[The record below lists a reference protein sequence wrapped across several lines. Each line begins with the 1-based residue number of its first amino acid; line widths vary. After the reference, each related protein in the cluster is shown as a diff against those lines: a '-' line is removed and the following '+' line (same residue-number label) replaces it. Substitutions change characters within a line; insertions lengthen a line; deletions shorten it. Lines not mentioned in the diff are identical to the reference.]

1 MFKQD
6 DIEELL
12 LQENQKKVCQMA
24 NKILDI
30 LSNDRD
36 AAYMEALNG
45 KPYMYPKEHLWEVPK
60 GLSPFRIIREVQK
73 LLERRYPTEVGYL
86 QIKQETAYSCK
97 NGVLSKKRKCFRKKV
112 PAISFRWNRRKK

>member
-1 MFKQD
+1 MYKQD
-6 DIEELL
+6 NIEELL
-12 LQENQKKVCQMA
+12 LQENSKKVCQMA

>member
-6 DIEELL
+6 EIEELL

-60 GLSPFRIIREVQK
+60 GLSPFRIIREVQN
-73 LLERRYPTEVGYL
+73 LLGRRYPTEVGYL

-97 NGVLSKKRKCFRKKV
+97 NGVLSKKRKWRGKKV

>member
-6 DIEELL
+6 EIEEALL
-12 LQENQKKVCQMA
+12 HA
-24 NKILDI
+24 NEKSIKQCADKICNI
-30 LSNDRD
+30 LSDDREV
-36 AAYMEALNG
+36 AYMEALNG

-97 NGVLSKKRKCFRKKV
+97 NGVLSRKRKCFRKKV
-112 PAISFRWNRRKK
+112 PAIFFRWNRRKK

>member
-73 LLERRYPTEVGYL
+73 LLERRYPTEVSYL
-86 QIKQETAYSCK
+86 TIKQVTVYSR
-97 NGVLSKKRKCFRKKV
+97 NGVLSFKRTWRGKKV
-112 PAISFRWNRRKK
+112 SAVSFRWNRREVK

>member
-97 NGVLSKKRKCFRKKV
+97 NGVLSRKRKCFRKKV

>member
-1 MFKQD
+1 MYKQD
-6 DIEELL
+6 EIEELL
-12 LQENQKKVCQMA
+12 LQGNEKKVCQMA

-60 GLSPFRIIREVQK
+60 GLSAFRIIREVQN
-73 LLERRYPTEVGYL
+73 LLGRRYPTEVGYL
-86 QIKQETAYSCK
+86 EIKQETAYSRK
-97 NGVLSKKRKCFRKKV
+97 GVLSLKRTWGGKKV

>member
-73 LLERRYPTEVGYL
+73 VLERRYPTEVGYL

>member
-1 MFKQD
+1 MYKQD

-12 LQENQKKVCQMA
+12 LQECKNKVREIA
-24 NKILDI
+24 DKIMNI
-30 LSNDRD
+30 LSSDRNIAYT
-36 AAYMEALNG
+36 AASNG
-45 KPYMYPKEHLWEVPK
+45 TVYKYTEHLMEVPK
-60 GLSPFRIIREVQK
+60 GLSPFRVIREVQK

-97 NGVLSKKRKCFRKKV
+97 NGVLSRKRKCFRKKV